1 MERILIESGDEVAC
15 EIILSRGAARS
26 AEVVMPP
33 QPGRDRVALFA
44 QPGSMQVAENLHDSF
59 TAAGRHS
66 ELKLLPDREAAKTLA
81 VAEECYLWL
90 NSLGMTRSDAIVAVG
105 GGAATDLGGFIGATY
120 LRGIETVLVPT
131 TLLGA
136 VDAAIGGKSA
146 VNVGGKNLAGVF
158 SHPARVIVDGD
169 VLADLP
175 EELLIEGT
183 AEAVKAGFIADP
195 GLLDLYASHGLAA
208 PIDEVLSRAIR
219 VKADVVSSDFTETG
233 QRIVLNYG
241 HTIGHAIEHVA
252 GIPHGHAVAIGM
264 VAAGAVSESL
274 VGFADAVA
282 QRNLLASLRLPTVA
296 PPDLELDAIEATLRL
311 DKKRDTSGVRMVLL
325 EEFGKPVVETVDTT
339 TVRAALSA
347 VGIA

>member
-1 MERILIESGDEVAC
+1 MERILIESASDVVSEIVLGGGVAK
-15 EIILSRGAARS
+15 A
-26 AEVVMPP
+26 AEVVVPSDVH
-33 QPGRDRVALFA
+33 RDRVAVFA
-44 QPGSMQVAENLHDSF
+44 QPGSLQVAEALLDNLRSANVDCD
-59 TAAGRHS
+59 
-66 ELKLLPDREAAKTLA
+66 LKLLPDREAAKTLA

-90 NSLGMTRSDAIVAVG
+90 NSLGMTRADTVVAIG
-105 GGAATDLGGFIGATY
+105 GGAATDLGGFVGATY
-120 LRGIETVLVPT
+120 LRGVESVLVPT

-158 SHPARVIVDGD
+158 RHPARVVVDTE

-195 GLLDLYASHGLAA
+195 DLLALYTAHGLAA
-208 PIDEVLSRAIR
+208 PIAEVLSKAIR
-219 VKADVVSSDFTETG
+219 VKAEVVASDFTETG
-233 QRIVLNYG
+233 RRIILNYG
-241 HTIGHAIEHVA
+241 HTIGHAIEHVT

-264 VAAGAVSESL
+264 VAAGSASERL
-274 VGFADAVA
+274 VGFAAA
-282 QRNLLASLRLPTVA
+282 ETQRALLAKLRLPTEA
-296 PPDLELDAIEATLRL
+296 PPGTDRSAIEAALLL
-311 DKKRDTSGVRMVLL
+311 DKKRDTTGIRMVLL
-325 EEFGKPVVETVDTT
+325 EAFGKPIVKTVDTT